1 MSILDLTTPLY
12 CQYFTAE
19 LEVDDLAQVTE
30 TLRQGKQVAD
40 TILSMST
47 AALYNHVIG
56 FTGPNG
62 LITER
67 GINVLTAFNSMSVAT
82 APVRVTF
89 VTLADTYGNRTGLT
103 RIQGGLPA
111 SQGLIPMT
119 RSINEAYVAAM
130 FAHTAG
136 LTLNIPDIGSNNWV
150 IRCIITDPDGCLPP
164 AEQEFPGVEYCAN
177 LHQLL
182 REEPGRGN
190 DLTHDIMRSLLPYLG
205 IHMEVEPRILDGD
218 VDVLR

>member
-1 MSILDLTTPLY
+1 MSILDLTAPLY

-30 TLRQGKQVAD
+30 TLKQGKQVAN

-47 AALYNHVIG
+47 AALYNHVIS
-56 FTGPNG
+56 FTGPQG

-67 GINVLTAFNSMSVAT
+67 DINVLTAFNSMSVAT
-82 APVRVTF
+82 APVCVTF

-119 RSINEAYVAAM
+119 RSTNEAYVADM

-136 LTLNIPDIGSNNWV
+136 LTLNIPDIGSNNWG
-150 IRCIITDPDGCLPP
+150 IRCTTNDPDGCLPP
-164 AEQEFPGVEYCAN
+164 ADQEFPGVDYCAN

-182 REEPGRGN
+182 RDEPGRGI
-190 DLTHDIMRSLLPYLG
+190 DMTHDIVRSLLPYRG
-205 IHMEVEPRILDGD
+205 IHMEVEPRVLDGD